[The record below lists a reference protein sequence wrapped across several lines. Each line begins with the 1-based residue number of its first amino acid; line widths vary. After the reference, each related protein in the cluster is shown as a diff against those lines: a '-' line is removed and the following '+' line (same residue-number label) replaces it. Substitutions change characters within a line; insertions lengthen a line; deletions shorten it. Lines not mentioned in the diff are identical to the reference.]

1 MAAFV
6 ASAPTSLHSH
16 LQSAS
21 PQASHPH
28 PRPGWTI
35 GSTSALSLG
44 AVLAVKGRN
53 LRSRRPWKAASK
65 APFPPSFVSLNAAAT
80 ELLTE
85 GVVDAEERAQKI
97 NFNRLGRYD
106 QQELEAVYI
115 ETLWYYYSDPKKEI
129 LSKENYDKLTAHLDK
144 KKSSLRKLQPDEV
157 RFIEA
162 SIAYY
167 RGKPIMTDGDYK
179 ELRSKVSKSGRRK
192 DMMQLIMAER
202 SKRFL
207 NDDEMKKFEEAFYN
221 AREYNFNSLD
231 SYALADLEELYIDS
245 LWCFYREKRALLSD
259 EEFDTL
265 KKVLYQKGSRFPT
278 LKRFEVAFVE
288 ASIAWYRGEPL
299 MSEEEFQ
306 DLKVKVQAS
315 GQRKDV
321 TAFLLY
327 ERGEQFLDEEQYAAM
342 KEEYDMLGISAVNL
356 EQCTVAQMEEM
367 YVEALWAYY
376 NDGTQLLSDR
386 QFEKLK
392 EELTW
397 QGSGFPALRR
407 DEIEFVKATL
417 SYHRGEAL
425 YTNEQWDE
433 LKAKVESAGM
443 RTEVTAFLL
452 YSKGQ
457 EVLDPDTFDKMQEE
471 MAKLGV
477 NVQKAGS
484 SALEQ
489 TLNVTSGKLEND
501 ILQVFF
507 MISALASV
515 PTTLAINLVW
525 AVGLAYDWSFVP
537 SADWGNVLS
546 VEFVPLFVIGIATG
560 LLWTSWILAFLDL
573 QNPEILV
580 GTCPSCGSPIK
591 LFSGGAAPQKN
602 VNYACGQ
609 CGCKMVLDTEGRQIT
624 MAGASAEVRDTEKF
638 DWKKTWEDVKGAA
651 RRARQAAVQRLAS

>member
-1 MAAFV
+1 MLLAAAFGAAKRSHTG
-6 ASAPTSLHSH
+6 ASR
-16 LQSAS
+16 
-21 PQASHPH
+21 PQAP
-28 PRPGWTI
+28 
-35 GSTSALSLG
+35 
-44 AVLAVKGRN
+44 AVSV
-53 LRSRRPWKAASK
+53 
-65 APFPPSFVSLNAAAT
+65 VSLRAAAT
-80 ELLTE
+80 ELLAE
-85 GVVDAEERAQKI
+85 GVVDAEERAKKI
-97 NFNRLGRYD
+97 NFNRLGWYD

-115 ETLWYYYSDPKKEI
+115 EAVCYYYGAPKKEI
-129 LSKENYDKLTAHLDK
+129 LTPEEYDKLAAYLDK
-144 KKSSLRKLQPDEV
+144 KKSPLRKLKDDEV

-167 RGKPIMTDGDYK
+167 RGKPIMSDDDYK

-192 DMMQLIMAER
+192 DMTAVIMAER
-202 SKRFL
+202 SKQFL
-207 NDDEMKKFEEAFYN
+207 NDEEMKKFEEAFYN
-221 AREYNFNSLD
+221 AREYDFKNLD

-259 EEFDTL
+259 EKFDTL

-306 DLKVKVQAS
+306 ELKAKVKAS
-315 GQRKDV
+315 GKRKDV

-327 ERGEQFLDEEQYAAM
+327 ERGGQFLDAEQYAAM
-342 KEEYDMLGISAVNL
+342 KEEYDRLGISAVNL

-376 NDGTQLLSDR
+376 NDGKQLLSDA
-386 QFEKLK
+386 QFKTLK

-407 DEIEFVKATL
+407 NEIEFVKATL
-417 SYHRGEAL
+417 AYHRGEPL
-425 YTNEQWDE
+425 YTDEKWDE
-433 LKAKVESAGM
+433 LKAQIESEGM
-443 RTEVTAFLL
+443 RPEVTAFLL

-457 EVLDPDTFDKMQEE
+457 EVLDPETFDKMQEE

-477 NVQKAGS
+477 TVQKAGS

-489 TLNVTSGKLEND
+489 TINVTSGKLEND

-515 PTTLAINLVW
+515 PTAIAINLVW
-525 AVGLAYDWSFVP
+525 AIGLAYDWSFVP
-537 SADWGNVLS
+537 PGDWGSILS
-546 VEFVPLFVIGIATG
+546 VEFIPLFVIGIATG
-560 LLWTSWILAFLDL
+560 LLWTSWILEFLDL

-580 GTCPSCGSPIK
+580 GNCPSCNNPIK

-602 VNYACGQ
+602 VNYSCEN
-609 CGCKMVLDTEGRQIT
+609 CGCKMVLDTEDRQIT
-624 MAGASAEVRDTEKF
+624 MAGASAEVRDTQSF
-638 DWKKTWEDVKGAA
+638 DWKKAWDDVKGAA
-651 RRARQAAVQRLAS
+651 RRARQAAASRFAS

>member
-1 MAAFV
+1 MEAPSNGATGDHEFRSMTAAPMLLAAFGAARRSHARTRPRAPGAPGTV
-6 ASAPTSLHSH
+6 AS
-16 LQSAS
+16 
-21 PQASHPH
+21 
-28 PRPGWTI
+28 
-35 GSTSALSLG
+35 
-44 AVLAVKGRN
+44 V
-53 LRSRRPWKAASK
+53 
-65 APFPPSFVSLNAAAT
+65 VSLRAAAT
-80 ELLTE
+80 ELLAE
-85 GVVDAEERAQKI
+85 GVVDAEERAKKI
-97 NFNRLGRYD
+97 NFNRLGWYD

-115 ETLWYYYSDPKKEI
+115 EAVWYYYCDPKKEI
-129 LSKENYDKLTAHLDK
+129 LTPEEYDKLAAHLDK
-144 KKSSLRKLQPDEV
+144 KKSSLRKLTQDEV

-167 RGKPIMTDGDYK
+167 RGKPIMSDDNYK
-179 ELRSKVSKSGRRK
+179 ELRSKVSRSGRRK
-192 DMMQLIMAER
+192 DMTSLIMAER

-207 NDDEMKKFEEAFYN
+207 NDEEMKKFEEAFYN
-221 AREYNFNSLD
+221 AREYDFKNLD
-231 SYALADLEELYIDS
+231 SYVLADLEELYIDS

-306 DLKVKVQAS
+306 ELKAKVKAS
-315 GQRKDV
+315 GKRKDV

-327 ERGEQFLDEEQYAAM
+327 ERGGQFLDQEQYAAM
-342 KEEYDMLGISAVNL
+342 KEEYDRLGISAVNL

-376 NDGTQLLSDR
+376 NDGKQLLSDA
-386 QFEKLK
+386 QFKTLK

-407 DEIEFVKATL
+407 NEIEFVKATL
-417 SYHRGEAL
+417 AYHRGEPL
-425 YTNEQWDE
+425 YTDEKWEE
-433 LKAKVESAGM
+433 LKAQIESEGM
-443 RTEVTAFLL
+443 RPEVTAFLL

-457 EVLDPDTFDKMQEE
+457 EVLDAETFDKMQQE

-477 NVQKAGS
+477 TVQKAGS
-484 SALEQ
+484 SFLEQ
-489 TLNVTSGKLEND
+489 TINVTSGKLEND

-515 PTTLAINLVW
+515 PTAIAINLVW
-525 AVGLAYDWSFVP
+525 AIGLAYDWSFVP
-537 SADWGNVLS
+537 PGDWGSILS
-546 VEFVPLFVIGIATG
+546 VEFIPLFVVGIATG
-560 LLWTSWILAFLDL
+560 LLWTSWILEFLDL

-580 GTCPSCGSPIK
+580 GNCPSCNNPIK

-602 VNYACGQ
+602 VNYSCEN
-609 CGCKMVLDTEGRQIT
+609 CGCKMVLDTEDRQIT
-624 MAGASAEVRDTEKF
+624 MAGASAEEVRDTQSF
-638 DWKKTWEDVKGAA
+638 DWKKAWDDVKGAA
-651 RRARQAAVQRLAS
+651 RRARQAAARRFAS